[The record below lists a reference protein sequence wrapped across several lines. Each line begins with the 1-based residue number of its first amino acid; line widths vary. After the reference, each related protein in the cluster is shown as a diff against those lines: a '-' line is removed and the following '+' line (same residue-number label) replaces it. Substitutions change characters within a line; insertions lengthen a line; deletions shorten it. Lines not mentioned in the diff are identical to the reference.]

1 MNKKIIMVGLVFAM
15 LITSVSSEAF
25 DFYIVPGSLVYDKIY
40 DDFDAILDEGF
51 WFLVID
57 NTGAI
62 SAEKRRNDA
71 YVIYDLTFSEEGIQ
85 TFSESFTIPADTY
98 HTIAVNF
105 NQTSKYV
112 TEAFFT
118 MHSSRRISA
127 FITDPEGLA
136 GYFEEVGR
144 LAINIQRPIVYSIVG
159 LGVALVG
166 AIITSS
172 FVTHKREERD
182 ELISQTPPDKIVEPG
197 YCRYCGKTIRSD
209 IKICNACKRRI
220 NKMGK
225 IQGNIG

>member
-1 MNKKIIMVGLVFAM
+1 MNKKIIIVGVIFAI
-15 LITSVSSEAF
+15 LFTSFASEAY
-25 DFYIVPGSLVYDKIY
+25 DFYIVPGSLVVDKLY
-40 DDFDAILDEGF
+40 DDFNAILAEGF
-51 WFLVID
+51 WFLIID

-62 SAEKRRNDA
+62 SAEKRRFDT
-71 YVIYDLTFSEEGIQ
+71 YVIFDLTFSEEGIQ
-85 TFSESFTIPADTY
+85 TFSDSLTIPANSY
-98 HTIAVNF
+98 HSVAFNF

-118 MHSSRRISA
+118 MHASRRISA
-127 FITDPEGLA
+127 FITDAEGLA

-166 AIITSS
+166 AIILSS
-172 FVTHKREERD
+172 FITHKREERD
-182 ELISQTPPDKIVEPG
+182 EIITKTPPDKMVEPG
-197 YCRYCGKTIRSD
+197 YCRYCGKTIKSD